1 MIGTSLILSECGKA
15 VFRAEWGDA
24 AVEEGG
30 NVMSEKRVV
39 FFFDCST
46 ISLMEVEFDG
56 NPIVE
61 KLCAVKTKHEEE
73 ANTVAIVEIINVV
86 LGNSGQ

>member
-1 MIGTSLILSECGKA
+1 
-15 VFRAEWGDA
+15 
-24 AVEEGG
+24 
-30 NVMSEKRVV
+30 
-39 FFFDCST
+39 
-46 ISLMEVEFDG
+46 MEVEFDG

-86 LGNSGQ
+86 LGNSGQWQGVEFSMKQINVWLIETA

>member
-1 MIGTSLILSECGKA
+1 
-15 VFRAEWGDA
+15 
-24 AVEEGG
+24 
-30 NVMSEKRVV
+30 
-39 FFFDCST
+39 
-46 ISLMEVEFDG
+46 MEVEFDG

-61 KLCAVKTKHEEE
+61 KLCDTKTKLEEE